1 MCKHFVALSPP
12 SAFDQRNPSHG
23 PGHKC
28 SSRLEAIASRV
39 EVMAITVKV
48 IAGRLEAV
56 GSGVEAIA
64 IREGV
69 PGRPETRGV

>member
-1 MCKHFVALSPP
+1 
-12 SAFDQRNPSHG
+12 
-23 PGHKC
+23 
-28 SSRLEAIASRV
+28 
-39 EVMAITVKV
+39 MAITVKV